1 MRKIRLGKDIVIR
14 WTILTNGESEPLLGR
29 DLKLVLIDPLHRK
42 ICVTDYKTD
51 GNILS
56 FRFLGAE
63 QNRCGNYSLSLWE
76 NYGKVDMT
84 AVDACNIFEL
94 VTSTCQEPTTE
105 VEAETVECQSNI
117 QIGIQGASAYE
128 VAVSH
133 GYQGTV
139 EEWLA
144 SLKGVQGSS
153 AYELAVSHGFQGTEE
168 EWLSSLHGHD
178 GKDGGLLYPTFEV
191 SDDMDLIVNVED
203 PLDENRFEIDEDGEL
218 LFLY

>member
-1 MRKIRLGKDIVIR
+1 M
-14 WTILTNGESEPLLGR
+14 
-29 DLKLVLIDPLHRK
+29 
-42 ICVTDYKTD
+42 
-51 GNILS
+51 
-56 FRFLGAE
+56 
-63 QNRCGNYSLSLWE
+63 
-76 NYGKVDMT
+76 
-84 AVDACNIFEL
+84 
-94 VTSTCQEPTTE
+94 TSTCQEPTTE

-168 EWLSSLHGHD
+168 QWLSSLHGHD

>member
-1 MRKIRLGKDIVIR
+1 MRKIRIGKDIIIR
-14 WTILTNGESEPLLGR
+14 WAILTNGETEPLKGR
-29 DLKLVLIDPLHRK
+29 DLKLVLIDPLRRK
-42 ICVTDYKTD
+42 ISITDYIIE

-56 FRFLGAE
+56 FRLLGTE
-63 QNRCGNYSLSLWE
+63 QNRCGSYSLTLWE

-144 SLKGVQGSS
+144 SLKGVQGAS

-178 GKDGGLLYPTFEV
+178 GKDGGILYPTFEV

-203 PLDENRFEIDEDGEL
+203 PFDENRFEIDEEGEL